1 MAMTGGCYCGAVR
14 YEAEGEPTFRGEC
27 HCRECQ
33 YIAGGGPNFFM
44 VVPAA
49 SFRYVKGKPKGYSR
63 ADLDNPVTREFCEA
77 CGTHLTTRTPR
88 RPEGVVLK
96 VGTLDDPKAYE
107 GPQVVMWTADAQPFH
122 VMPEGVRQ
130 FSGFPGR

>member
-1 MAMTGGCYCGAVR
+1 MALSGGCYCGAVR
-14 YEAEGEPTFRGEC
+14 YEAQGEPTFRGEC

-44 VVPAA
+44 VMPAQ
-49 SFRYVKGKPKGYSR
+49 SFRYVKGEPKGYSR
-63 ADLDNPVTREFCEA
+63 ADLENPVTREFCEN

-122 VMPEGVRQ
+122 VLPEGVRQ